1 MQTEEVHMVLGQPNT
16 TSAIQE
22 MGDWFEEYKERT
34 NLKAQDIFEHK
45 TYFHALSLKH
55 YNNEMI
61 FL

>member
-1 MQTEEVHMVLGQPNT
+1 MVLGQPNT

-34 NLKAQDIFEHK
+34 NLKAQDIFEQK

-55 YNNEMI
+55 CNNEMI